1 MFWTDW
7 GHIPKIERATLSGT
21 QRVSIVTSNL
31 VWPFA
36 IDLDRRSRLV
46 FWVDRWLGRVES
58 VDYHGNNRRILFQ
71 QKGVSFYGVTFFS
84 FNLFTS
90 ASDWR
95 TFWIYKLKANANG
108 TFVSN
113 INFKNISKQLFGLV
127 SYDSFT
133 QLPALGVPCKSPCFL
148 VATPQ
153 EIKALDYNSAT
164 TYPIISNLTR
174 VGAIDVHFNL
184 GYIFWSD
191 VTEGNIKRANIDGTN
206 ITLLHN
212 GIESDGLAVDWMSS
226 QLYWTDRKGAIS
238 ISDLEGNNRR
248 ILHSSKKW
256 RATYRGIVLD
266 PERK

>member
-1 MFWTDW
+1 MTS
-7 GHIPKIERATLSGT
+7 KIDHCLHVIGNC
-21 QRVSIVTSNL
+21 QSN
-31 VWPFA
+31 FA
-36 IDLDRRSRLV
+36 ID
-46 FWVDRWLGRVES
+46 GTNQTS
-58 VDYHGNNRRILFQ
+58 VCY
-71 QKGVSFYGVTFFS
+71 FFS
-84 FNLFTS
+84 
-90 ASDWR
+90 
-95 TFWIYKLKANANG
+95 IV
-108 TFVSN
+108 FVAFSVA
-113 INFKNISKQLFGLV
+113 L
-127 SYDSFT
+127 
-133 QLPALGVPCKSPCFL
+133 ALGVPCKSPCFL

-191 VTEGNIKRANIDGTN
+191 VTEGNIKRANIVGTN